1 MGREIIE
8 VGKMYRRRWAG
19 KSGKGNTFNTSVW
32 RSFLRNERQG
42 LLLTG
47 KMGRE
52 SGQGKG
58 GKGTF
63 IIGNIYEI
71 CTENRLKDMHENLIQ
86 NMHENVTSMQMT

>member
-1 MGREIIE
+1 MGRERWE
-8 VGKMYRRRWAG
+8 GKYL
-19 KSGKGNTFNTSVW
+19 FTSVW

-52 SGQGKG
+52 SGQGNG

-71 CTENRLKDMHENLIQ
+71 CTENRLKGMHKNLI
-86 NMHENVTSMQMT
+86 